1 MSASRRKGPLLR
13 APFIAALAG
22 IATLAAVTPA
32 AIADSGLD
40 RVLGRALFER
50 LWVPAPA
57 STDAADGLG
66 PLFNARA
73 CTGCHSGGGG
83 ARFGSRPDGTL
94 EARGLVLRFGTDD
107 GGGDPVYGRQLQDQA
122 VPGLAAEGRLRLAP
136 ESGGGLTVV
145 PELHRGPLSEGTRW
159 SLRAAPSLRGIG
171 DRERVAEAA
180 ILALADPE
188 DLDGDGISGR
198 PRMVATPDGPRVGR
212 FGWKG
217 EGATLSGQ
225 VAEAFALDLGLSSP
239 AAPHPHGDCTPDEPD
254 CLAAPTGESALLGGH
269 EISAEIVDL
278 VAEFLRGLDAPS
290 RSGAD
295 PAGAK
300 LFARAGCAACH
311 VPELPDGS
319 GRAVRIFTDFLLH
332 DMGDRLDD
340 GMAEGG
346 AATSEWR
353 TPSLAGLA
361 AKDGSRRYLHDA
373 SAASVEAAILAHAG
387 EGGRARDLFL
397 SMEAADRAALLAY
410 LESL

>member
-1 MSASRRKGPLLR
+1 MIASRRKSLLLWVP
-13 APFIAALAG
+13 AIAALA
-22 IATLAAVTPA
+22 ALAPA
-32 AIADSGLD
+32 ALADAGLD

-50 LWVPAPA
+50 IWVPAPA

-83 ARFGSRPDGTL
+83 ARFGSRPDGSV

-107 GGGDPVYGRQLQDQA
+107 GGADPVYGRQLQDQA

-145 PELHRGPLSEGTRW
+145 PELHRGPMGERTR
-159 SLRAAPSLRGIG
+159 SSVRAAPSLRGIG

-188 DLDGDGISGR
+188 DRDGGGISGR
-198 PRMVATPDGPRVGR
+198 ARIVDTPDGPRVGR

-225 VAEAFALDLGLSSP
+225 VANAFALDLGLSSP
-239 AAPHPHGDCTPDEPD
+239 AAPHPHGDCTLAEPD
-254 CLAAPTGESALLGGH
+254 CLAAATGESALFDGH
-269 EISAEIVDL
+269 EISEEIVDL
-278 VAEFLRGLDAPS
+278 VAEFLRGLDLPPGRGGDAG
-290 RSGAD
+290 GAE
-295 PAGAK
+295 

-311 VPELPDGS
+311 VPELPDAS
-319 GRAVRIFTDFLLH
+319 GRRVRIFTDFLLH

-346 AATSEWR
+346 AASSEWR

-361 AKDGSRRYLHDA
+361 VKDGSRRYLHDA

-387 EGGRARDLFL
+387 EGARARDLFL
-397 SMEAADRAALLAY
+397 SMQAADRAALLAY